1 MSVWISDEK
10 LLIFASLIS
19 PSKMI
24 LFEKKY
30 QTFDTV
36 FHHQMKHCVSCLI
49 YYIMN
54 GVSFSTAFPLGPWH
68 HTHIHYIRWT
78 PITALSPVTE
88 GESLSKSSRGEH
100 LKLFKLT
107 KGEAILENNPDLFRS
122 LPCFRCEQNTRTICR
137 TIFTEISVQM
147 VDALFLKN
155 LARSR
160 GSL

>member
-49 YYIMN
+49 YY
-54 GVSFSTAFPLGPWH
+54 
-68 HTHIHYIRWT
+68 
-78 PITALSPVTE
+78 
-88 GESLSKSSRGEH
+88 
-100 LKLFKLT
+100 FKDS
-107 KGEAILENNPDLFRS
+107 G
-122 LPCFRCEQNTRTICR
+122 
-137 TIFTEISVQM
+137 
-147 VDALFLKN
+147 
-155 LARSR
+155 
-160 GSL
+160 

>member
-49 YYIMN
+49 YYFNPGQNILGNVIKLGVRTNFAKLAHIVPLIML
-54 GVSFSTAFPLGPWH
+54 V
-68 HTHIHYIRWT
+68 
-78 PITALSPVTE
+78 
-88 GESLSKSSRGEH
+88 
-100 LKLFKLT
+100 
-107 KGEAILENNPDLFRS
+107 ILVI
-122 LPCFRCEQNTRTICR
+122 QI
-137 TIFTEISVQM
+137 
-147 VDALFLKN
+147 
-155 LARSR
+155 
-160 GSL
+160 

>member
-49 YYIMN
+49 YYKKII
-54 GVSFSTAFPLGPWH
+54 S
-68 HTHIHYIRWT
+68 
-78 PITALSPVTE
+78 
-88 GESLSKSSRGEH
+88 SSRAV
-100 LKLFKLT
+100 K
-107 KGEAILENNPDLFRS
+107 I
-122 LPCFRCEQNTRTICR
+122 
-137 TIFTEISVQM
+137 
-147 VDALFLKN
+147 LFLSSTCEDIGVGRHEIFLFIRILTFWNRKYKYYY
-155 LARSR
+155 RYF
-160 GSL
+160 SLITLYPSFKTFL